1 MIGPSMRQH
10 QIQRGTLSPQQVQYL
25 KMLQLP
31 TMALEQAIKAEI
43 ERNILLEEGHE
54 EETEQVEEEPATD
67 EKEEAEKEDEYDIE
81 DFLNDEQGH
90 KVSSGTSSNEER
102 DEIPVPETIT
112 LYESVLSQFYL
123 LPISE
128 EETIIGEE
136 IIGNLSEDGYLRRP
150 LEKIAQDL
158 TLSTNGPP
166 ITVEKAESVL
176 KRIQKLDPPG
186 IGSRDLRE
194 CLLVQMEISTAD
206 PQIKELAIR
215 ILTDHWGAFSKKH
228 YEELAGSLDISLDQL
243 KCILHVIQHLNP
255 KPGEGIFSPQQN
267 YLNPDFIVTQ
277 EENGDFI
284 ISLNDRSIPPLRINR
299 GYREMMSK
307 RKNNGVSREAKDY
320 IRQDF
325 EKAKWF
331 INSLHQRRQ
340 TMQRVMETILDKQK
354 TFFESGKGLKPLIY
368 KDIAEIIGMD
378 ISTISRVV
386 SKKAVQTDY
395 GTFELRHFFS
405 DKIESDDGEDVS
417 NKEVKLLL
425 KKLIDAEDKM
435 KPYSDDKLKQM
446 LNAKG
451 LNIARRT
458 VAKYREQMDIPV
470 ARLRR
475 EL

>member
-1 MIGPSMRQH
+1 MIGPSMRQV
-10 QIQRGTLSPQQVQYL
+10 QGQFQRLSPQQVQYL

-31 TMALEQAIKAEI
+31 TMALEQAIKTEMV
-43 ERNILLEEGHE
+43 ENLMLEEGHDEEIE
-54 EETEQVEEEPATD
+54 EEQATD
-67 EKEEAEKEDEYDIE
+67 EKEETENDDDYDLE

-90 KVSSGTSSNEER
+90 KVPSGTSSNEER

-112 LYESVLSQFYL
+112 LYESILSQFYL
-123 LPISE
+123 LPISQ

-136 IIGNLSEDGYLRRP
+136 IIGNLDEDGYLRRP
-150 LEKIAQDL
+150 LQNIAQDL
-158 TLSTNGPP
+158 TLSGNGFT
-166 ITVEKAESVL
+166 ITPEQAELVL

-206 PQIKELAIR
+206 PEVKELAIR
-215 ILTDHWGAFSKKH
+215 ILTDHWDAFSKKH
-228 YEELAGSLDISLDQL
+228 YEELAGSLSISLEQL
-243 KCILHVIQHLNP
+243 KCIIQAIQHLNP

-307 RKNNGVSREAKDY
+307 RKNNGVPRESKDF
-320 IRQDF
+320 IRQHF

-331 INSLHQRRQ
+331 INSLHQRRE
-340 TMQRVMETILDKQK
+340 TMQKVMETILDKQR
-354 TFFESGKGLKPLIY
+354 TFFETGKGLKPLIY

-425 KKLIDAEDKM
+425 KQLIDTEEKL

-458 VAKYREQMDIPV
+458 VAKYREQMGIPV
-470 ARLRR
+470 ARLRK